1 MKKLFEFFTQMKQN
15 QDNLRQTNVNV
26 FEKKRSSFFNITFFI
41 LIFLIN
47 REFRICR
54 ITY

>member
-26 FEKKRSSFFNITFFI
+26 FEIKKEVVSLI
-41 LIFLIN
+41 LPLS
-47 REFRICR
+47 
-54 ITY
+54 Y